1 MREVGALLDR
11 IGAGSVTGGGG
22 GADIAPIMMGGV
34 PGLAMRTVGTHYFD
48 WHHTAAD
55 TVDKIDPDDLRRNVA
70 AMAVM
75 TYVLAD
81 MPDAIGK

>member
-1 MREVGALLDR
+1 
-11 IGAGSVTGGGG
+11 
-22 GADIAPIMMGGV
+22 
-34 PGLAMRTVGTHYFD
+34 MRTVGTHYFD

-55 TVDKIDPDDLRRNVA
+55 TVDKIDLDDLRRNVA

-81 MPDAIGK
+81 MPEAIGK